1 MFDNFTHSSAST
13 DTGLGEQLKQLW
25 ESNLQSRIIAPCER
39 WCRANDLGKLTRHEY
54 VAKAKNDQCNWNALV
69 GAMSGAIP
77 VPGLDAA
84 SSLAGGFLLQAQGAC
99 IVAKLRGY
107 DVQDE
112 KTQSLILWSL
122 AGEAGSEIVKGATQL
137 AAKSGGSAAGK
148 RALKSVP
155 NQFLRQVNKKV
166 WPLIG
171 RSLITKGPRGLM
183 SLSKMIPVLGSAA
196 GAVAGAAVDWF
207 FCHRAID
214 FADQKVFLMLNK
226 EEEDLRAYLL
236 TNDFEDVVKP
246 LMDARFDTQTIC
258 DAEKSACHLYPF
270 YTDRDLAETRQCV
283 SRDDEKGTP
292 RPPTWVPWTPGT
304 WRHLQPRPDPVHPE
318 NHPKPAL
325 PEPALR
331 HAHPG
336 QRLPLLEQGPE
347 RRKVSPHRQLQLL
360 GLLSHLHRQPRHH
373 LENSGGIAPTAD
385 LTVNTLTAT
394 SFVEMPLLQSA
405 VADLQIQNATT
416 TIRAEDG
423 ALLASFAAGNIGLEQ
438 DITVRADR
446 TLNATTAD
454 FAQFFMGSMAATG
467 AFTRVDRLV
476 GIMSQGRGGAL
487 RPGFRKVLAQR
498 LFELEHTTRDDV
510 TQLYNGQERAAFERG
525 YRAAVQDV
533 LVLVGAGLAG
543 AAFLTVCLSPALYQ
557 KVREKVRPWVVR
569 QVELGRPWVI
579 WIQRFRHPLLDRVHL
594 LAANSCGGK

>member
-1 MFDNFTHSSAST
+1 MAAAGLKVFILICVVCHGVDAKADKAKQGARRRSSGSDSSRNSAFDWSKLMSMAEHVLEYAGHKFNSSFSMFDNFTHSSAST

-283 SRDDEKGTP
+283 SRDDEKENEYNSKMMIRQYDRYVHLV
-292 RPPTWVPWTPGT
+292 RPPGAASGSIFQLVQNQFFPPIIKNVLHQPPLAGANILGNGSTLHISCETWTKREADARYTSTSDLG
-304 WRHLQPRPDPVHPE
+304 
-318 NHPKPAL
+318 
-325 PEPALR
+325 
-331 HAHPG
+331 
-336 QRLPLLEQGPE
+336 PLDA
-347 RRKVSPHRQLQLL
+347 
-360 GLLSHLHRQPRHH
+360 
-373 LENSGGIAPTAD
+373 SGGIAPTAD
-385 LTVNTLTAT
+385 LTVNSLTAT

-467 AFTRVDRLV
+467 AFTILSVRVALEMRVEVWGFSDDR
-476 GIMSQGRGGAL
+476 
-487 RPGFRKVLAQR
+487 
-498 LFELEHTTRDDV
+498 
-510 TQLYNGQERAAFERG
+510 
-525 YRAAVQDV
+525 
-533 LVLVGAGLAG
+533 
-543 AAFLTVCLSPALYQ
+543 
-557 KVREKVRPWVVR
+557 
-569 QVELGRPWVI
+569 
-579 WIQRFRHPLLDRVHL
+579 
-594 LAANSCGGK
+594 

>member
-1 MFDNFTHSSAST
+1 MSMAEHVLEYAGHKFNSSFSMFDNFTHSSAST

-258 DAEKSACHLYPF
+258 DAEKS
-270 YTDRDLAETRQCV
+270 DLQ
-283 SRDDEKGTP
+283 SLG
-292 RPPTWVPWTPGT
+292 
-304 WRHLQPRPDPVHPE
+304 
-318 NHPKPAL
+318 
-325 PEPALR
+325 
-331 HAHPG
+331 
-336 QRLPLLEQGPE
+336 LPLGRILKLRKKLFGPG
-347 RRKVSPHRQLQLL
+347 
-360 GLLSHLHRQPRHH
+360 GLCTDEH
-373 LENSGGIAPTAD
+373 D
-385 LTVNTLTAT
+385 
-394 SFVEMPLLQSA
+394 
-405 VADLQIQNATT
+405 
-416 TIRAEDG
+416 
-423 ALLASFAAGNIGLEQ
+423 
-438 DITVRADR
+438 
-446 TLNATTAD
+446 
-454 FAQFFMGSMAATG
+454 
-467 AFTRVDRLV
+467 
-476 GIMSQGRGGAL
+476 
-487 RPGFRKVLAQR
+487 
-498 LFELEHTTRDDV
+498 EL
-510 TQLYNGQERAAFERG
+510 
-525 YRAAVQDV
+525 
-533 LVLVGAGLAG
+533 
-543 AAFLTVCLSPALYQ
+543 
-557 KVREKVRPWVVR
+557 
-569 QVELGRPWVI
+569 
-579 WIQRFRHPLLDRVHL
+579 
-594 LAANSCGGK
+594 